1 MSQPRIVIPRQME
14 SNLRIYGP
22 APYRAAVIHGGP
34 GAPGEMA
41 SVARELAARCGV
53 LEPLQT
59 RDSIQGQV
67 EELRAI
73 VQQHGQ
79 PPITLVG
86 HSWGAMLSFI
96 FAAQHP
102 ALVKK
107 LILVGSGVFE
117 DRYAPAIMETRLSRL
132 SEAQRA
138 QLEALSLVL
147 QDPTSPEREAAF
159 AQFGKLFDGT
169 DTYKPLPHQEDDV
182 TTFQPALYESV
193 WNEAQELRTSG
204 KLLALGKQ
212 ICCPVVA
219 IHGDYDPHPA
229 EGISVPLA
237 SVLKDFRF
245 ILLEHCGHTP
255 GMNRKPES
263 HSTRCS
269 NKSYNESDSC
279 PLLNSR
285 EDAPD
290 GLSVQRL
297 PESH

>member
-1 MSQPRIVIPRQME
+1 ME
-14 SNLRIYGP
+14 SSLRVYGA
-22 APYRAAVIHGGP
+22 APYQVAVIHGGP

-41 SVARELAARCGV
+41 PVARELATRCGV

-59 RDSIQGQV
+59 RESIQGQV

-73 VQQHGQ
+73 VQEHGQ
-79 PPITLVG
+79 PPIILIG

-117 DRYAPAIMETRLSRL
+117 DSYAAAIMQTRLSRL
-132 SEAQRA
+132 SEAEQA
-138 QLEALSLVL
+138 QLETLSHVL
-147 QDPTSPEREAAF
+147 QDPTSPDREAAF

-169 DTYKPLPHQEDDV
+169 DSYKPLPHQDDMLA
-182 TTFQPALYESV
+182 FQPALYESV

-212 ICCPVVA
+212 IRCPVVA

-237 SVLKDFRF
+237 SVLPDFRF

-255 GMNRKPES
+255 WYEQEAR
-263 HSTRCS
+263 
-269 NKSYNESDSC
+269 DSFY
-279 PLLNSR
+279 
-285 EDAPD
+285 A
-290 GLSVQRL
+290 RL
-297 PESH
+297 AQEL